1 MVLQYQLYGTKNG
14 TELFSCKAQLFLFD
28 SPLFLFNLAIF
39 LRNATFIL
47 RNDTHTK
54 RIKLYICEQ
63 NSTNPFKTTQIM
75 KHYLL
80 LAGLFAC
87 VLSASAQTVG
97 TKPNVIN
104 QGINPM
110 TQTDNR
116 GKFINEQRVRDM
128 QHDNLMADK
137 HKPSRS
143 IVVNNEQWRNTKT
156 VVKDANGNVTATTE
170 VEFLDNG
177 KMKSKIGNYYKDGQ
191 INGGYILTYEYDDNG
206 NRIKEVESTMVAPP
220 NTYAKTRETVWVYN
234 GSPINTLYYY
244 LNYDDTGAISHGY
257 KSAYE
262 FDSFGH
268 RTMQEESYYVNNEW
282 VPSSRQE
289 WKWDGNYQCMNLR
302 LYDWDNTTKK
312 WQSGYKE
319 VAERCTLG
327 KVNVVYGKYDWDA
340 AKQDWVVNIENIEGY
355 NDNGDLTLNSYLANY
370 DGTYSGWRYTIDI
383 ISEQYRTIHNY
394 EWSQAT
400 NDWIETE
407 YYDEK
412 YDENGNIATSNV
424 YNSADNKLKST
435 FEYTW
440 EKFNIGTD
448 VYPDCYIVG
457 EASEWQ
463 FENSLVGKD
472 MGNGI
477 VVWNDVTIK
486 NGEMFKFA
494 SDDWMTF
501 DWGTAYDGE
510 YIPFDQPVKLTN
522 KGLNIKLDMEGT
534 EMTFKSIS
542 LNVLTGVVAFET
554 YPTSVG
560 SPEAKRVNIFANNG
574 KIVVQNAKDV
584 KVYSASGELIST
596 AAVTPVEK
604 GLYVVKAGGKT
615 VKLNVN

>member
-1 MVLQYQLYGTKNG
+1 M
-14 TELFSCKAQLFLFD
+14 
-28 SPLFLFNLAIF
+28 
-39 LRNATFIL
+39 
-47 RNDTHTK
+47 
-54 RIKLYICEQ
+54 
-63 NSTNPFKTTQIM
+63 
-75 KHYLL
+75 
-80 LAGLFAC
+80 
-87 VLSASAQTVG
+87 SASAQKVG
-97 TKPNVIN
+97 TKSNVIN
-104 QGINPM
+104 HGINPM

-128 QHDNLMADK
+128 QRDNLMADK

-143 IVVNNEQWRNTKT
+143 IVVNNEQWRNTKI
-156 VVKDANGNVTATTE
+156 VEKDANGNVTGTTE

-177 KMKSKIGNYYKDGQ
+177 NIKSKVSSFYQDGQ
-191 INGGYILTYEYDDNG
+191 IIGGYMITYEYDDNG
-206 NRIKEVESTMVAPP
+206 NITKEVESKLVAPP

-244 LNYDDTGAISHGY
+244 LDYDDTGAISHGY

-268 RTMQEESYYVNNEW
+268 MTMQEESYYVNNEW
-282 VPSSRQE
+282 KPSSRQE
-289 WKWDGNYQCMNLR
+289 WKWDGNYRYMSLR

-312 WQSGYKE
+312 WQSGNKE
-319 VAERCTLG
+319 VSEERTPG

-340 AKQDWVVNIENIEGY
+340 AKQDWVVNGEQKEGY
-355 NDNGDLTLNSYLANY
+355 NEYGDLILYSYLENY
-370 DGTYSGWRYTIDI
+370 GGVYTGWRYNIDI
-383 ISEQYRTIHNY
+383 ISEQHKTVHFYD
-394 EWSQAT
+394 WSQDT
-400 NDWIETE
+400 NDWIETSYSNE
-407 YYDEK
+407 I
-412 YDENGNIATSNV
+412 YDENGNIATSSM
-424 YNSADNKLKST
+424 YNSDNKLEST
-435 FEYTW
+435 SEYTW

-522 KGLNIKLDMEGT
+522 KGMNIKLDMEGT

-542 LNVLTGVVAFET
+542 INVLTGVVAFET

>member
-1 MVLQYQLYGTKNG
+1 
-14 TELFSCKAQLFLFD
+14 
-28 SPLFLFNLAIF
+28 
-39 LRNATFIL
+39 
-47 RNDTHTK
+47 
-54 RIKLYICEQ
+54 
-63 NSTNPFKTTQIM
+63 M

-87 VLSASAQTVG
+87 VLSASAQKVG

-170 VEFLDNG
+170 AEYLDNG
-177 KMKSKIGNYYKDGQ
+177 NIKSKVSSFYQDGQ
-191 INGGYILTYEYDDNG
+191 IIGGYMITYEYDDNG
-206 NRIKEVESTMVAPP
+206 NKTKEVESKLVAPP

-234 GSPINTLYYY
+234 GSPINTLFYY

-268 RTMQEESYYVNNEW
+268 MTMQEESYYVNNEW

-289 WKWDGNYQCMNLR
+289 WKWDGNYRYMNLR

-312 WQSGYKE
+312 WQSGNKE
-319 VAERCTLG
+319 VAENRTLG
-327 KVNVVYGKYDWDA
+327 KVNVIYGKYDWDA
-340 AKQDWVVNIENIEGY
+340 AKQDWVVNVENIEGY
-355 NDNGDLTLNSYLANY
+355 NDYGELTLSSYLENY
-370 DGTYSGWRYTIDI
+370 EGTYSGWRYTIDI
-383 ISEQYRTIHNY
+383 ISEQYRTIHY
-394 EWSQAT
+394 YDWSQAT

-448 VYPDCYIVG
+448 VYPDCYFVG

-463 FENSLVGKD
+463 FENRYVGKD

-522 KGLNIKLDMEGT
+522 KGMNIKLDMEGT

-542 LNVLTGVVAFET
+542 LNVLKGVVAFET

>member
-1 MVLQYQLYGTKNG
+1 
-14 TELFSCKAQLFLFD
+14 
-28 SPLFLFNLAIF
+28 
-39 LRNATFIL
+39 
-47 RNDTHTK
+47 
-54 RIKLYICEQ
+54 
-63 NSTNPFKTTQIM
+63 M

-87 VLSASAQTVG
+87 VLSASAQKVG

-156 VVKDANGNVTATTE
+156 VVKDANGNVEKIDEA
-170 VEFLDNG
+170 EFMDNG
-177 KMKSKIGNYYKDGQ
+177 NIKSKVSSFYQDGQ
-191 INGGYILTYEYDDNG
+191 IKGGYMITYEYDDNG
-206 NRIKEVESTMVAPP
+206 NKTKEVESKLVAPP

-289 WKWDGNYQCMNLR
+289 WKWDGNYRYMSLR

-312 WQSGYKE
+312 WQSGNKE
-319 VAERCTLG
+319 VAEERTPG

-340 AKQDWVVNIENIEGY
+340 AKQDWVVNGEQKEGY
-355 NDNGDLTLNSYLANY
+355 NEYGDLILYSYLENY
-370 DGTYSGWRYTIDI
+370 GGVYTGWRYNIDI
-383 ISEQYRTIHNY
+383 ISEQHKTVHFYD
-394 EWSQAT
+394 WSQDT
-400 NDWIETE
+400 NDWIETSYSNE
-407 YYDEK
+407 I
-412 YDENGNIATSNV
+412 YDENGNIETSSV
-424 YNSADNKLKST
+424 YNSDNKLEST
-435 FEYTW
+435 SEYTW

-522 KGLNIKLDMEGT
+522 KGMNIKLDMEGT

-542 LNVLTGVVAFET
+542 INVLTGVVAFET

>member
-1 MVLQYQLYGTKNG
+1 
-14 TELFSCKAQLFLFD
+14 
-28 SPLFLFNLAIF
+28 
-39 LRNATFIL
+39 
-47 RNDTHTK
+47 
-54 RIKLYICEQ
+54 
-63 NSTNPFKTTQIM
+63 M

-87 VLSASAQTVG
+87 VLSASAQKVG

-128 QHDNLMADK
+128 QRDNLMADK

-156 VVKDANGNVTATTE
+156 VEKDANGNVTGTTE
-170 VEFLDNG
+170 VEFFDNG
-177 KMKSKIGNYYKDGQ
+177 KIKSQIVNYYTDGQ
-191 INGGYILTYEYDDNG
+191 IDGGYMITHEYDDNG
-206 NRIKEVESTMVAPP
+206 NKIKEVVSNMVAPP
-220 NTYAKTRETVWVYN
+220 NTYAKTRETVWGYN
-234 GSPINTLYYY
+234 GSNLNTLYYY
-244 LNYDDTGAISHGY
+244 LNYDETGAISDGY
-257 KSAYE
+257 KETSKY
-262 FDSFGH
+262 DSFNNI
-268 RTMQEESYYVNNEW
+268 TMREVSSYGVNDWIPSTREEYGWDGYVN
-282 VPSSRQE
+282 
-289 WKWDGNYQCMNLR
+289 YMYLR
-302 LYDWDNTTKK
+302 LFDWDNTAQK
-312 WQSGYKE
+312 WQSGRKQVRE
-319 VAERCTLG
+319 NL
-327 KVNVVYGKYDWDA
+327 VYGKECVLDGQYDWDA
-340 AKQDWVVNIENIEGY
+340 IKQDWVVNVERIEGY
-355 NDNGDLTLNSYLANY
+355 NDNGELTLNSYLENSG
-370 DGTYSGWRYTIDI
+370 GTYSGWRYNVDI
-383 ISEQYRTIHNY
+383 ISEQYRTIHY
-394 EWSQAT
+394 YDWSQAT
-400 NDWIETE
+400 NDWIETMYGNE
-407 YYDEK
+407 I
-412 YDENGNIATSNV
+412 YDENGNIATSSL
-424 YNSADNKLKST
+424 YYSDNMLRST
-435 FEYTW
+435 SEYTW

-522 KGLNIKLDMEGT
+522 KGMNIKLDMEGT

-542 LNVLTGVVAFET
+542 INVLTGVVAFET

>member
-1 MVLQYQLYGTKNG
+1 
-14 TELFSCKAQLFLFD
+14 
-28 SPLFLFNLAIF
+28 
-39 LRNATFIL
+39 
-47 RNDTHTK
+47 
-54 RIKLYICEQ
+54 
-63 NSTNPFKTTQIM
+63 M

-87 VLSASAQTVG
+87 VLSASAQKVG

-116 GKFINEQRVRDM
+116 GKFINDQRVRDM
-128 QHDNLMADK
+128 QRDNLMADK

-143 IVVNNEQWRNTKT
+143 IVVNNEQWRNTKI
-156 VVKDANGNVTATTE
+156 VEKDANGNVTGTTE

-177 KMKSKIGNYYKDGQ
+177 NIKSKVSSFYQDGQ
-191 INGGYILTYEYDDNG
+191 IIGGYMITYEYDDNG
-206 NRIKEVESTMVAPP
+206 NITKEVESKLVAPP

-268 RTMQEESYYVNNEW
+268 MTMQEESYYVNNEW
-282 VPSSRQE
+282 KPSSRQE
-289 WKWDGNYQCMNLR
+289 WKWDGNYRYMSLR

-312 WQSGYKE
+312 WQSGNKE
-319 VAERCTLG
+319 VAEERTPG

-340 AKQDWVVNIENIEGY
+340 AKQDWVVNGEQKEGY
-355 NDNGDLTLNSYLANY
+355 NEYGDLILYSYLENY
-370 DGTYSGWRYTIDI
+370 GGVYTGWRYNIDI
-383 ISEQYRTIHNY
+383 ISEQHKTVHFYD
-394 EWSQAT
+394 WSQDT
-400 NDWIETE
+400 NDWIETSYSNE
-407 YYDEK
+407 I
-412 YDENGNIATSNV
+412 YDENGNIATSSM
-424 YNSADNKLKST
+424 YNSDNKLEST
-435 FEYTW
+435 SEYTW

-494 SDDWMTF
+494 SNDWMTF

-522 KGLNIKLDMEGT
+522 KGMNIKLDMEGT

-542 LNVLTGVVAFET
+542 INVLTGVVAFET

>member
-1 MVLQYQLYGTKNG
+1 
-14 TELFSCKAQLFLFD
+14 
-28 SPLFLFNLAIF
+28 
-39 LRNATFIL
+39 
-47 RNDTHTK
+47 
-54 RIKLYICEQ
+54 
-63 NSTNPFKTTQIM
+63 M

-87 VLSASAQTVG
+87 VLSASAQKVG

-128 QHDNLMADK
+128 QRDNLMADK

-143 IVVNNEQWRNTKT
+143 IVVNNEQWRNTKI
-156 VVKDANGNVTATTE
+156 VEKDANGNVMSTTE

-177 KMKSKIGNYYKDGQ
+177 NIKSKVSSFYQDGQ
-191 INGGYILTYEYDDNG
+191 IIGGYMITYEYDDNG
-206 NRIKEVESTMVAPP
+206 NITKEVESKLVAPP

-244 LNYDDTGAISHGY
+244 LDYDDTGAISHGY

-268 RTMQEESYYVNNEW
+268 MTMQEESYYVNNEW
-282 VPSSRQE
+282 KPSSRQE
-289 WKWDGNYQCMNLR
+289 WKWDGNYRYMSLR

-312 WQSGYKE
+312 WQSGNKE
-319 VAERCTLG
+319 VSEERTPG

-340 AKQDWVVNIENIEGY
+340 AKQDWVVNGEQKEGY
-355 NDNGDLTLNSYLANY
+355 NEYGDLILYSYLENY
-370 DGTYSGWRYTIDI
+370 GGVYTGWRYNIDI
-383 ISEQYRTIHNY
+383 ISEQHKTVHFYD
-394 EWSQAT
+394 WSQDT
-400 NDWIETE
+400 NDWIETSYSNE
-407 YYDEK
+407 I
-412 YDENGNIATSNV
+412 YDENGNIATSSM
-424 YNSADNKLKST
+424 YNSDNKLEST
-435 FEYTW
+435 SEYTW

-522 KGLNIKLDMEGT
+522 KGMNIKLDMEGT

-542 LNVLTGVVAFET
+542 LNVLKGVVAFET

>member
-1 MVLQYQLYGTKNG
+1 
-14 TELFSCKAQLFLFD
+14 
-28 SPLFLFNLAIF
+28 
-39 LRNATFIL
+39 
-47 RNDTHTK
+47 
-54 RIKLYICEQ
+54 
-63 NSTNPFKTTQIM
+63 M

-116 GKFINEQRVRDM
+116 GRFINEQRVRDM

-143 IVVNNEQWRNTKT
+143 IVVNNEQWRNTKI
-156 VVKDANGNVTATTE
+156 VEKDANGNVTGTTE

-177 KMKSKIGNYYKDGQ
+177 NIKSKVSSFYQDGQ
-191 INGGYILTYEYDDNG
+191 IIGGYMITYEYDDNG
-206 NRIKEVESTMVAPP
+206 NITKEVESKLVAPP

-268 RTMQEESYYVNNEW
+268 MTMQEESYYVNNEW

-289 WKWDGNYQCMNLR
+289 WKWDGNYRYMSLR

-312 WQSGYKE
+312 WQSGNKE
-319 VAERCTLG
+319 VSEERTPG

-340 AKQDWVVNIENIEGY
+340 AKQDWVVNGEQKEGY
-355 NDNGDLTLNSYLANY
+355 NEYGDLILYSYLENY
-370 DGTYSGWRYTIDI
+370 GGVYTGWRYNIDI
-383 ISEQYRTIHNY
+383 ISEQHKTVHFYD
-394 EWSQAT
+394 WSQDT
-400 NDWIETE
+400 NDWIETSYSNE
-407 YYDEK
+407 I
-412 YDENGNIATSNV
+412 YDENGNIATSSM
-424 YNSADNKLKST
+424 YNSDNKLEST
-435 FEYTW
+435 SEYTW

-522 KGLNIKLDMEGT
+522 KGMNIKLDMEGT

-542 LNVLTGVVAFET
+542 LNVLKGVVAFET

>member
-1 MVLQYQLYGTKNG
+1 
-14 TELFSCKAQLFLFD
+14 
-28 SPLFLFNLAIF
+28 
-39 LRNATFIL
+39 
-47 RNDTHTK
+47 
-54 RIKLYICEQ
+54 
-63 NSTNPFKTTQIM
+63 M

-87 VLSASAQTVG
+87 VLSASAQKVG

-170 VEFLDNG
+170 AEYLDNG

-268 RTMQEESYYVNNEW
+268 MTMQEESYYVNNEW

-312 WQSGYKE
+312 WQSGNKE
-319 VAERCTLG
+319 VSEERTPG

-340 AKQDWVVNIENIEGY
+340 AKQDWVVNGEQKEGY
-355 NDNGDLTLNSYLANY
+355 NEYGDLILYSYLENY
-370 DGTYSGWRYTIDI
+370 GGVYTGWRYNIDI
-383 ISEQYRTIHNY
+383 ISEQHKTVHFYD
-394 EWSQAT
+394 WSQDT
-400 NDWIETE
+400 NDWIETSYSNE
-407 YYDEK
+407 I
-412 YDENGNIATSNV
+412 YDENGNIATSSM
-424 YNSADNKLKST
+424 YNSDNKLEST
-435 FEYTW
+435 SEYTW
-440 EKFNIGTD
+440 EQFNIGTD
-448 VYPDCYIVG
+448 VYPDCYFVG

-522 KGLNIKLDMEGT
+522 KGMNIKLDMEGT

-542 LNVLTGVVAFET
+542 LNVLKGVVAFET

>member
-1 MVLQYQLYGTKNG
+1 
-14 TELFSCKAQLFLFD
+14 
-28 SPLFLFNLAIF
+28 
-39 LRNATFIL
+39 
-47 RNDTHTK
+47 
-54 RIKLYICEQ
+54 
-63 NSTNPFKTTQIM
+63 M

-87 VLSASAQTVG
+87 VLSASAQKVG

-104 QGINPM
+104 HGINPM

-128 QHDNLMADK
+128 QRDNLMADK

-143 IVVNNEQWRNTKT
+143 IVVNNEQWRNTKI
-156 VVKDANGNVTATTE
+156 VEKDANGNVTGTTE

-177 KMKSKIGNYYKDGQ
+177 NIKSKVSSFYQDGQ
-191 INGGYILTYEYDDNG
+191 IIGGYMITYEYDDNG
-206 NRIKEVESTMVAPP
+206 NITKEVESKLVAPP

-244 LNYDDTGAISHGY
+244 LDYDDTGAISHGY

-268 RTMQEESYYVNNEW
+268 MTMQEESYYVNNEW
-282 VPSSRQE
+282 KPSSRQE
-289 WKWDGNYQCMNLR
+289 WKWDGNYRYMSLR

-312 WQSGYKE
+312 WQSGNKE
-319 VAERCTLG
+319 VSEERTPG

-340 AKQDWVVNIENIEGY
+340 AKQDWVVNGEQKEGY
-355 NDNGDLTLNSYLANY
+355 NEYGDLILYSYLENY
-370 DGTYSGWRYTIDI
+370 GGVYTGWRYNIDI
-383 ISEQYRTIHNY
+383 ISEQYKTVHFY
-394 EWSQAT
+394 DWSQDT
-400 NDWIETE
+400 NDWIETSYSNE
-407 YYDEK
+407 I
-412 YDENGNIATSNV
+412 YDENGNIATSSM
-424 YNSADNKLKST
+424 YNSDNKLEST
-435 FEYTW
+435 SEYTW

-522 KGLNIKLDMEGT
+522 KGMNIKLDMEGT

-542 LNVLTGVVAFET
+542 INVLTGVVAFET

>member
-1 MVLQYQLYGTKNG
+1 
-14 TELFSCKAQLFLFD
+14 
-28 SPLFLFNLAIF
+28 
-39 LRNATFIL
+39 
-47 RNDTHTK
+47 
-54 RIKLYICEQ
+54 
-63 NSTNPFKTTQIM
+63 M

-87 VLSASAQTVG
+87 VLSASAQKVG
-97 TKPNVIN
+97 TKPNFN
-104 QGINPM
+104 HGINPM

-143 IVVNNEQWRNTKT
+143 IVVTNEQWRNTKI
-156 VVKDANGNVTATTE
+156 VEKDANGNVTGTTE
-170 VEFLDNG
+170 AEYLDNG

-206 NRIKEVESTMVAPP
+206 NKIKEVESTMVAPP
-220 NTYAKTRETVWVYN
+220 NTYAKTRETVWGYN
-234 GSPINTLYYY
+234 DSNLGTLYYY
-244 LNYDDTGAISHGY
+244 LLYDETGAIKNGY
-257 KSAYE
+257 KSVDEY
-262 FDSFGH
+262 DSFGH
-268 RTMQEESYYVNNEW
+268 RTMIEVSYYVNNNW
-282 VPSSRQE
+282 VPSSREE

-319 VAERCTLG
+319 VAERYTLG

-424 YNSADNKLKST
+424 YNSADNKLEST

-448 VYPDCYIVG
+448 VYPDCYFVG

>member
-1 MVLQYQLYGTKNG
+1 
-14 TELFSCKAQLFLFD
+14 
-28 SPLFLFNLAIF
+28 
-39 LRNATFIL
+39 
-47 RNDTHTK
+47 
-54 RIKLYICEQ
+54 
-63 NSTNPFKTTQIM
+63 M

-87 VLSASAQTVG
+87 VLSASAQKVG

-104 QGINPM
+104 QGVNPM
-110 TQTDNR
+110 TQIDNH

-128 QHDNLMADK
+128 QRDNLMADK

-143 IVVNNEQWRNTKT
+143 IVVNNEQWRNTKI
-156 VVKDANGNVTATTE
+156 VEKDANGNVTGTTE

-177 KMKSKIGNYYKDGQ
+177 NIKSKVSSFYQDGQ
-191 INGGYILTYEYDDNG
+191 IIGGYMITYEYDDNG
-206 NRIKEVESTMVAPP
+206 NITKEVESKLVAPP

-244 LNYDDTGAISHGY
+244 LDYDDTGAISHGY

-268 RTMQEESYYVNNEW
+268 MTMQEESYYVNNEW
-282 VPSSRQE
+282 KPSSRQE
-289 WKWDGNYQCMNLR
+289 WKWDGNYRYMSLR

-312 WQSGYKE
+312 WQSGNKE
-319 VAERCTLG
+319 VSEERTPG

-340 AKQDWVVNIENIEGY
+340 AKQDWVVNGEQKEGY
-355 NDNGDLTLNSYLANY
+355 NEYGDLILYSYLENY
-370 DGTYSGWRYTIDI
+370 GGVYTGWRYNIDI
-383 ISEQYRTIHNY
+383 ISEQHKTVHFYD
-394 EWSQAT
+394 WSQDT
-400 NDWIETE
+400 NDWIETSYSNE
-407 YYDEK
+407 I
-412 YDENGNIATSNV
+412 YDENGNIATSSM
-424 YNSADNKLKST
+424 YNSDNKLEST
-435 FEYTW
+435 SEYTW

-448 VYPDCYIVG
+448 VYPDCYMVG

-522 KGLNIKLDMEGT
+522 KGMNIKLDMEGT

-542 LNVLTGVVAFET
+542 LNVLKGVVAFET

>member
-1 MVLQYQLYGTKNG
+1 
-14 TELFSCKAQLFLFD
+14 
-28 SPLFLFNLAIF
+28 
-39 LRNATFIL
+39 
-47 RNDTHTK
+47 
-54 RIKLYICEQ
+54 
-63 NSTNPFKTTQIM
+63 M

-110 TQTDNR
+110 TQTDIR

-128 QHDNLMADK
+128 QRDNLMADK

-143 IVVNNEQWRNTKT
+143 IVVNNEQWRNTKI
-156 VVKDANGNVTATTE
+156 VEKDANGNVTGTTE

-177 KMKSKIGNYYKDGQ
+177 NIKSKVSSFYQDGQ
-191 INGGYILTYEYDDNG
+191 IIGGYMITYEYDDNG
-206 NRIKEVESTMVAPP
+206 NITKEVESKLVAPP

-289 WKWDGNYQCMNLR
+289 WKWDGNYRYMSLR

-312 WQSGYKE
+312 WQSGNKE
-319 VAERCTLG
+319 VAEERTPG

-340 AKQDWVVNIENIEGY
+340 AKQDWVVNGEQKEGY
-355 NDNGDLTLNSYLANY
+355 NEYGDLILYSYLENY
-370 DGTYSGWRYTIDI
+370 GGVYTGWRYNIDI
-383 ISEQYRTIHNY
+383 ISEQHKTVHFYD
-394 EWSQAT
+394 WSQDT
-400 NDWIETE
+400 NDWIETSYSNE
-407 YYDEK
+407 I
-412 YDENGNIATSNV
+412 YDENGNIATSSM
-424 YNSADNKLKST
+424 YNSDNKLEST
-435 FEYTW
+435 SEYTW

>member
-1 MVLQYQLYGTKNG
+1 
-14 TELFSCKAQLFLFD
+14 
-28 SPLFLFNLAIF
+28 
-39 LRNATFIL
+39 
-47 RNDTHTK
+47 
-54 RIKLYICEQ
+54 
-63 NSTNPFKTTQIM
+63 M

-87 VLSASAQTVG
+87 VLSASAQKVG

-156 VVKDANGNVTATTE
+156 VQKDANGNVEKIDEA
-170 VEFLDNG
+170 EFMDNG
-177 KMKSKIGNYYKDGQ
+177 NIKSKVSSFYQDGQ
-191 INGGYILTYEYDDNG
+191 IIGGYMITYEYDDNG
-206 NRIKEVESTMVAPP
+206 NITKEVESKLVAPP

-289 WKWDGNYQCMNLR
+289 WKWDGNYRYMSLR

-312 WQSGYKE
+312 WQSGNKE
-319 VAERCTLG
+319 VAEERTPG

-340 AKQDWVVNIENIEGY
+340 AKQDWVVNGEQKEGY
-355 NDNGDLTLNSYLANY
+355 NEYGDLILYSYLENY
-370 DGTYSGWRYTIDI
+370 GGVYTGWRYNIDI
-383 ISEQYRTIHNY
+383 ISEQHKTVHFYD
-394 EWSQAT
+394 WSQDT
-400 NDWIETE
+400 NDWIETSYSNE
-407 YYDEK
+407 I
-412 YDENGNIATSNV
+412 YDENGNIATSSM
-424 YNSADNKLKST
+424 YNSDNKLEST
-435 FEYTW
+435 SEYTW

-448 VYPDCYIVG
+448 VYPDCYMVG

-477 VVWNDVTIK
+477 VVWNDVTIR

-522 KGLNIKLDMEGT
+522 KGMNIKLDMEGT

-542 LNVLTGVVAFET
+542 INVLTGVVAFET

>member
-1 MVLQYQLYGTKNG
+1 
-14 TELFSCKAQLFLFD
+14 
-28 SPLFLFNLAIF
+28 
-39 LRNATFIL
+39 
-47 RNDTHTK
+47 
-54 RIKLYICEQ
+54 
-63 NSTNPFKTTQIM
+63 M

-87 VLSASAQTVG
+87 VLSASAQKVG

-143 IVVNNEQWRNTKT
+143 IVVNNEQWRNTKI
-156 VVKDANGNVTATTE
+156 VEKDANGNVTGTTE

-177 KMKSKIGNYYKDGQ
+177 NIKSKVSSFYQDGQ
-191 INGGYILTYEYDDNG
+191 IIGGYMITYEYDDNG
-206 NRIKEVESTMVAPP
+206 NITKEVESKLVAPP

-268 RTMQEESYYVNNEW
+268 MTMQEESYYVNNEW

-289 WKWDGNYQCMNLR
+289 WKWDGNYRYMSLR

-312 WQSGYKE
+312 WQSGNKE
-319 VAERCTLG
+319 VAEERTPG

-340 AKQDWVVNIENIEGY
+340 AKQDWVVNGEQKEGY
-355 NDNGDLTLNSYLANY
+355 NEYGDLILYSYLENY
-370 DGTYSGWRYTIDI
+370 GGVYTGWRYNIDI
-383 ISEQYRTIHNY
+383 ISEQHKTVHFYD
-394 EWSQAT
+394 WSQDT
-400 NDWIETE
+400 NDWIETSYSNE
-407 YYDEK
+407 I
-412 YDENGNIATSNV
+412 YDENGNIATSSL
-424 YNSADNKLKST
+424 YYSDNMLRST
-435 FEYTW
+435 SEYTW

-522 KGLNIKLDMEGT
+522 KGMNIKLDMEGT

-542 LNVLTGVVAFET
+542 INVLKGVVAFET

>member
-1 MVLQYQLYGTKNG
+1 
-14 TELFSCKAQLFLFD
+14 
-28 SPLFLFNLAIF
+28 
-39 LRNATFIL
+39 
-47 RNDTHTK
+47 
-54 RIKLYICEQ
+54 
-63 NSTNPFKTTQIM
+63 M

-87 VLSASAQTVG
+87 VLSASAQKVG

-128 QHDNLMADK
+128 QRDNLMADK

-143 IVVNNEQWRNTKT
+143 IVVNNEQWRNTKI
-156 VVKDANGNVTATTE
+156 VEKDANGNVTGTTE

-177 KMKSKIGNYYKDGQ
+177 NIKSKVSSFYQDGQ
-191 INGGYILTYEYDDNG
+191 IIGGYMITYEYDDNG
-206 NRIKEVESTMVAPP
+206 NITKEVESKLVAPP

-244 LNYDDTGAISHGY
+244 LDYDDTGAISHGY

-268 RTMQEESYYVNNEW
+268 MTMQEESYYVNNEW

-289 WKWDGNYQCMNLR
+289 WKWDGNYRYMSLR

-312 WQSGYKE
+312 WQSGNKE
-319 VAERCTLG
+319 VSEERTPG

-340 AKQDWVVNIENIEGY
+340 AKQDWVVNGEQKEGY
-355 NDNGDLTLNSYLANY
+355 NEYGDLILYSYLENY
-370 DGTYSGWRYTIDI
+370 GGVYTGWRYNIDI
-383 ISEQYRTIHNY
+383 ISEQHKTVHFYD
-394 EWSQAT
+394 WSQDT
-400 NDWIETE
+400 NDWIETSYSNE
-407 YYDEK
+407 I
-412 YDENGNIATSNV
+412 YDENGNIATSSM
-424 YNSADNKLKST
+424 YNSDNKLEST
-435 FEYTW
+435 SEYTW

-494 SDDWMTF
+494 SDDWMIF

-522 KGLNIKLDMEGT
+522 KGMNIKLDMEGT

-542 LNVLTGVVAFET
+542 INVLKGVVAFET

-584 KVYSASGELIST
+584 KVYSARGELIST

>member
-80 LAGLFAC
+80 LAGLFVC
-87 VLSASAQTVG
+87 VLSASAQKVG

-110 TQTDNR
+110 TQTDIR

-143 IVVNNEQWRNTKT
+143 IVVNNEQWRNTKI
-156 VVKDANGNVTATTE
+156 VEKDANGNVTGTTE

-177 KMKSKIGNYYKDGQ
+177 NIKSKVSSFYQDGQ
-191 INGGYILTYEYDDNG
+191 IIGGYMITYEYDDNG
-206 NRIKEVESTMVAPP
+206 NITKEVESKLVAPP

-244 LNYDDTGAISHGY
+244 LDYDDTGAISHGY

-268 RTMQEESYYVNNEW
+268 MTMQEESYYVNNEW
-282 VPSSRQE
+282 KPSSRQE
-289 WKWDGNYQCMNLR
+289 WKWDGNYRYMSLR

-312 WQSGYKE
+312 WQSGNKE
-319 VAERCTLG
+319 VSEERTPG

-340 AKQDWVVNIENIEGY
+340 AKQDWVVNGEQKEGY
-355 NDNGDLTLNSYLANY
+355 NEYGDLILYSYLENY
-370 DGTYSGWRYTIDI
+370 GGVYTGWRYNIDI
-383 ISEQYRTIHNY
+383 ISEQHKTVHFYD
-394 EWSQAT
+394 WSQDT
-400 NDWIETE
+400 NDWIETSYSNE
-407 YYDEK
+407 I
-412 YDENGNIATSNV
+412 YDENGNIATSSM
-424 YNSADNKLKST
+424 YNSDNKLEST
-435 FEYTW
+435 SEYTW

-448 VYPDCYIVG
+448 VYPDCYMVG

-522 KGLNIKLDMEGT
+522 KGMNIKLDMEGT

-542 LNVLTGVVAFET
+542 LNVLKGVVAFET

>member
-1 MVLQYQLYGTKNG
+1 
-14 TELFSCKAQLFLFD
+14 
-28 SPLFLFNLAIF
+28 
-39 LRNATFIL
+39 
-47 RNDTHTK
+47 
-54 RIKLYICEQ
+54 
-63 NSTNPFKTTQIM
+63 M

-128 QHDNLMADK
+128 QRDNLMADK

-143 IVVNNEQWRNTKT
+143 IVVNNEQWRNTKI
-156 VVKDANGNVTATTE
+156 VEKDANGNVTGTTE

-177 KMKSKIGNYYKDGQ
+177 NIKSKVSSFYQDGQ
-191 INGGYILTYEYDDNG
+191 IIGGYMITYEYDDNG
-206 NRIKEVESTMVAPP
+206 NITKEVESKLVAPP

-268 RTMQEESYYVNNEW
+268 MTMQEESYYVNNEW

-289 WKWDGNYQCMNLR
+289 WKWDGNYRYMSLR

-312 WQSGYKE
+312 WQSGNKE
-319 VAERCTLG
+319 VSEERTPG

-340 AKQDWVVNIENIEGY
+340 AKQDWVVNGEQKEGY
-355 NDNGDLTLNSYLANY
+355 NEYGDLILYSYLENY
-370 DGTYSGWRYTIDI
+370 GGVYTGWRYNIDI
-383 ISEQYRTIHNY
+383 ISEQHKTVHFYD
-394 EWSQAT
+394 WSQDT
-400 NDWIETE
+400 NDWIETSYSNE
-407 YYDEK
+407 I
-412 YDENGNIATSNV
+412 YDENGNIATSSM
-424 YNSADNKLKST
+424 YNSDNKLEST
-435 FEYTW
+435 SEYTW

-463 FENSLVGKD
+463 FENSLIGKD

-522 KGLNIKLDMEGT
+522 KGMNIKLDMEGT

-542 LNVLTGVVAFET
+542 LNVLKGVVAFET

>member
-1 MVLQYQLYGTKNG
+1 
-14 TELFSCKAQLFLFD
+14 
-28 SPLFLFNLAIF
+28 
-39 LRNATFIL
+39 
-47 RNDTHTK
+47 
-54 RIKLYICEQ
+54 
-63 NSTNPFKTTQIM
+63 M

-87 VLSASAQTVG
+87 VLSASAQKVG

-128 QHDNLMADK
+128 QHDYLMADK

-170 VEFLDNG
+170 AEYLDNG
-177 KMKSKIGNYYKDGQ
+177 NIKSKVSSFYQDGQ
-191 INGGYILTYEYDDNG
+191 IIGGYMITYEYDDNG
-206 NRIKEVESTMVAPP
+206 NKTKEVESKLVAPP

-234 GSPINTLYYY
+234 GSPINTLFYY

-268 RTMQEESYYVNNEW
+268 MTMQEESYYVNNEW

-289 WKWDGNYQCMNLR
+289 WKWDGNYRYMNLR

-312 WQSGYKE
+312 WQSGNKE
-319 VAERCTLG
+319 VAENRTLG
-327 KVNVVYGKYDWDA
+327 KVNVIYGKYDWDA
-340 AKQDWVVNIENIEGY
+340 AKQDWVVNVENIEGY
-355 NDNGDLTLNSYLANY
+355 NDYGELTLSSYLENY
-370 DGTYSGWRYTIDI
+370 EGTYSGWRYTIDI
-383 ISEQYRTIHNY
+383 ISEQYRTIHY
-394 EWSQAT
+394 YDWSQAT

-448 VYPDCYIVG
+448 VYPDCYFVG

-522 KGLNIKLDMEGT
+522 KGMNIKLDMEGT

-542 LNVLTGVVAFET
+542 LNVLKGVVAFET

>member
-1 MVLQYQLYGTKNG
+1 
-14 TELFSCKAQLFLFD
+14 
-28 SPLFLFNLAIF
+28 
-39 LRNATFIL
+39 
-47 RNDTHTK
+47 
-54 RIKLYICEQ
+54 
-63 NSTNPFKTTQIM
+63 M

-87 VLSASAQTVG
+87 VLSASAQKVG

-170 VEFLDNG
+170 AEYLDNG
-177 KMKSKIGNYYKDGQ
+177 NIKSKVSSFYQDGQ
-191 INGGYILTYEYDDNG
+191 IIGGYMITYEYDDNG
-206 NRIKEVESTMVAPP
+206 NITKEVESKLVAPP

-244 LNYDDTGAISHGY
+244 LDYDDTGAISHGY

-268 RTMQEESYYVNNEW
+268 MTMQEESYYVNNEW
-282 VPSSRQE
+282 KPSSRQE
-289 WKWDGNYQCMNLR
+289 WKWDGNYRYMSLR

-312 WQSGYKE
+312 WQSGNKE
-319 VAERCTLG
+319 VSEERTPG

-340 AKQDWVVNIENIEGY
+340 AKQDWVVNGEQKEGY
-355 NDNGDLTLNSYLANY
+355 NEYGDLILYSYLENY
-370 DGTYSGWRYTIDI
+370 GGVYTGWRYNIDI
-383 ISEQYRTIHNY
+383 ISEQHKTVHFYD
-394 EWSQAT
+394 WSQDT
-400 NDWIETE
+400 NDWIETSYSNE
-407 YYDEK
+407 I
-412 YDENGNIATSNV
+412 YDENGNIATSSM
-424 YNSADNKLKST
+424 YNSDNKLEST
-435 FEYTW
+435 SEYTW

-448 VYPDCYIVG
+448 VYPDCYFVG

-522 KGLNIKLDMEGT
+522 KGMNIKLDMEGT

-542 LNVLTGVVAFET
+542 LNVLKGVVAFET

>member
-1 MVLQYQLYGTKNG
+1 
-14 TELFSCKAQLFLFD
+14 
-28 SPLFLFNLAIF
+28 
-39 LRNATFIL
+39 
-47 RNDTHTK
+47 
-54 RIKLYICEQ
+54 
-63 NSTNPFKTTQIM
+63 M

-87 VLSASAQTVG
+87 VLSASAQKVG

-104 QGINPM
+104 QGVTTM

-128 QHDNLMADK
+128 QRDNLMADK

-143 IVVNNEQWRNTKT
+143 IVVNNEQWRNTKI
-156 VVKDANGNVTATTE
+156 VEKDANGNVTGTTE

-177 KMKSKIGNYYKDGQ
+177 NIKSKVSSFYQDGQ
-191 INGGYILTYEYDDNG
+191 IIGGYMITYEYDDNG
-206 NRIKEVESTMVAPP
+206 NITKEVESKLVAPP

-244 LNYDDTGAISHGY
+244 LDYDDTGAISHGY

-268 RTMQEESYYVNNEW
+268 MTMQEESYYVNNEW
-282 VPSSRQE
+282 KPSSRQE
-289 WKWDGNYQCMNLR
+289 WKWDGNYRYMSLR

-312 WQSGYKE
+312 WQSGNKE
-319 VAERCTLG
+319 VSEERTPG

-340 AKQDWVVNIENIEGY
+340 AKQDWVVNGEQKEGY
-355 NDNGDLTLNSYLANY
+355 NEYGDLILYSYLENY
-370 DGTYSGWRYTIDI
+370 GGVYTGWRYNIDI
-383 ISEQYRTIHNY
+383 ISEQHKTVHFYD
-394 EWSQAT
+394 WSQDT
-400 NDWIETE
+400 NDWIETSYSNE
-407 YYDEK
+407 I
-412 YDENGNIATSNV
+412 YDENGNIATSSM
-424 YNSADNKLKST
+424 YNSDNKLEST
-435 FEYTW
+435 SEYTW

-448 VYPDCYIVG
+448 VYPDCYFVG

>member
-1 MVLQYQLYGTKNG
+1 
-14 TELFSCKAQLFLFD
+14 
-28 SPLFLFNLAIF
+28 
-39 LRNATFIL
+39 
-47 RNDTHTK
+47 
-54 RIKLYICEQ
+54 
-63 NSTNPFKTTQIM
+63 M

-87 VLSASAQTVG
+87 VLSASAQKVG

-143 IVVNNEQWRNTKT
+143 IVVNNEQWRNTKI
-156 VVKDANGNVTATTE
+156 VEKDANGNVTGTTE

-177 KMKSKIGNYYKDGQ
+177 NIKSKVSSFYQDGQ
-191 INGGYILTYEYDDNG
+191 IIGGYMITYEYDDNG
-206 NRIKEVESTMVAPP
+206 NITKEVESKLVAPP

-268 RTMQEESYYVNNEW
+268 MTMQEESYYVNNEW
-282 VPSSRQE
+282 KPSSRQE
-289 WKWDGNYQCMNLR
+289 WKWDGNYRYMSLR

-312 WQSGYKE
+312 WQSGNKE
-319 VAERCTLG
+319 VSEERTPG

-340 AKQDWVVNIENIEGY
+340 AKQDWVVNGEQKEGY
-355 NDNGDLTLNSYLANY
+355 NEYGDLILYSYLENY
-370 DGTYSGWRYTIDI
+370 GGVYTGWRYNIDI
-383 ISEQYRTIHNY
+383 ISEQHKTVHFYD
-394 EWSQAT
+394 WSQDT
-400 NDWIETE
+400 NDWIETSYSNE
-407 YYDEK
+407 I
-412 YDENGNIATSNV
+412 YDENGNIATSSM
-424 YNSADNKLKST
+424 YNSDNKLEST
-435 FEYTW
+435 SEYTW

-522 KGLNIKLDMEGT
+522 KGMNIKLDMEGT

-542 LNVLTGVVAFET
+542 LNVLKGVVAFET

>member
-1 MVLQYQLYGTKNG
+1 MVLQYRLYGTKNG

-87 VLSASAQTVG
+87 VLSASAQKVG

-104 QGINPM
+104 QGVTTM

-128 QHDNLMADK
+128 QRDNLMADK

-143 IVVNNEQWRNTKT
+143 IVVNNEQWRNTKI
-156 VVKDANGNVTATTE
+156 VEKDANGNVTGTTE

-177 KMKSKIGNYYKDGQ
+177 NIKSKVSSFYQDGQ
-191 INGGYILTYEYDDNG
+191 IIGGYMITYEYDDNG
-206 NRIKEVESTMVAPP
+206 NITKEVESKLVAPP

-244 LNYDDTGAISHGY
+244 LDYDDTGAISHGY

-268 RTMQEESYYVNNEW
+268 MTMQEESYYVNNEW
-282 VPSSRQE
+282 KPSSRQE
-289 WKWDGNYQCMNLR
+289 WKWDGNYRYMSLR

-312 WQSGYKE
+312 WQSGNKE
-319 VAERCTLG
+319 VSEERTPG

-340 AKQDWVVNIENIEGY
+340 AKQDWVVNGEQKEGY
-355 NDNGDLTLNSYLANY
+355 NEYGDLILYSYLENY
-370 DGTYSGWRYTIDI
+370 GGVYTGWRYNIDI
-383 ISEQYRTIHNY
+383 ISEQHKTVHFYD
-394 EWSQAT
+394 WSQDT
-400 NDWIETE
+400 NDWIETSYSNE
-407 YYDEK
+407 I
-412 YDENGNIATSNV
+412 YDENGNIATSSM
-424 YNSADNKLKST
+424 YNSDNKLEST
-435 FEYTW
+435 SEYTW

-448 VYPDCYIVG
+448 VYPDCYMVG

-522 KGLNIKLDMEGT
+522 KGMNIKLDMEGT

>member
-1 MVLQYQLYGTKNG
+1 
-14 TELFSCKAQLFLFD
+14 
-28 SPLFLFNLAIF
+28 
-39 LRNATFIL
+39 
-47 RNDTHTK
+47 
-54 RIKLYICEQ
+54 
-63 NSTNPFKTTQIM
+63 M

-87 VLSASAQTVG
+87 VLSASAQKVG
-97 TKPNVIN
+97 IINHGIN
-104 QGINPM
+104 QM

-116 GKFINEQRVRDM
+116 GRFINEQRVRDM

-143 IVVNNEQWRNTKT
+143 IVVTNEQWRNTKI

-170 VEFLDNG
+170 REYLDNG
-177 KMKSKIGNYYKDGQ
+177 MIKSRIENYYKDGQ
-191 INGGYILTYEYDDNG
+191 IDGRYMTTYEYDDNG
-206 NRIKEVESTMVAPP
+206 NLIKYVESKMVAPP
-220 NTYAKTRETVWVYN
+220 NTYAKIREEVWGYN
-234 GSPINTLYYY
+234 ASNLNTLYCY
-244 LNYDDTGAISHGY
+244 LSYDETGAIQDGN
-257 KSAYE
+257 KVAYE
-262 FDSFGH
+262 YDQFGH
-268 RTMQEESYYVNNEW
+268 RTMYEVSYYVNNNWE
-282 VPSSRQE
+282 PSLREE
-289 WKWDGNYQCMNLR
+289 WKWDGDHRCMYL
-302 LYDWDNTTKK
+302 LLSDWDNTTKK
-312 WQSGYKE
+312 WQSGNKE
-319 VAERCTLG
+319 VTERGTFG

-340 AKQDWVVNIENIEGY
+340 AKQDWVVNVEQIEGY
-355 NDNGDLTLNSYLANY
+355 NDLGELTQRSYLENHG
-370 DGTYSGWRYTIDI
+370 GTYSGWRYTIDI
-383 ISEQYRTIHNY
+383 ISEQYRTTHY
-394 EWSQAT
+394 YDWSQAT

-407 YYDEK
+407 YDNDK
-412 YDENGNIATSNV
+412 YDENGYIATSNV
-424 YNSADNKLKST
+424 YNSADNTLKHTS
-435 FEYTW
+435 EYTW

-457 EASEWQ
+457 EACDWQ
-463 FENSLVGKD
+463 FENRFVGKD

-510 YIPFDQPVKLTN
+510 YIPFDQPVHLTN
-522 KGLNIKLDMEGT
+522 KGLNIKFDMEGT

>member
-1 MVLQYQLYGTKNG
+1 
-14 TELFSCKAQLFLFD
+14 
-28 SPLFLFNLAIF
+28 
-39 LRNATFIL
+39 
-47 RNDTHTK
+47 
-54 RIKLYICEQ
+54 
-63 NSTNPFKTTQIM
+63 M

-87 VLSASAQTVG
+87 VLSASAQKVG
-97 TKPNVIN
+97 IKPNIIN
-104 QGINPM
+104 HGISQM

-116 GKFINEQRVRDM
+116 DRFINEQRVRDM

-143 IVVNNEQWRNTKT
+143 IVVTNEQWRNTKT
-156 VVKDANGNVTATTE
+156 VVKDANGNVEKIDEA
-170 VEFLDNG
+170 EFMDNG
-177 KMKSKIGNYYKDGQ
+177 NIKSKVSSFYQDGQ
-191 INGGYILTYEYDDNG
+191 IIGGYMITYEYDDNG
-206 NRIKEVESTMVAPP
+206 NITKEVESKLVAPP

-289 WKWDGNYQCMNLR
+289 WKWDGNYRYMSLR

-312 WQSGYKE
+312 WQSGNKE
-319 VAERCTLG
+319 VAEERTPG

-340 AKQDWVVNIENIEGY
+340 AKQDWVVNGEQKEGY
-355 NDNGDLTLNSYLANY
+355 NEYGDLILYSYLENY
-370 DGTYSGWRYTIDI
+370 GGVYTGWCYNIDI
-383 ISEQYRTIHNY
+383 ISEQHKTVHFYD
-394 EWSQAT
+394 WSQDT
-400 NDWIETE
+400 NDWIETSYSNE
-407 YYDEK
+407 I
-412 YDENGNIATSNV
+412 YDENGNIATSSM
-424 YNSADNKLKST
+424 YNSDNKLEST
-435 FEYTW
+435 SEYTW

-448 VYPDCYIVG
+448 VYPDCYMVG

-522 KGLNIKLDMEGT
+522 KGMNIKLDMEGT

-542 LNVLTGVVAFET
+542 LNVLKGVVAFET

>member
-1 MVLQYQLYGTKNG
+1 MY
-14 TELFSCKAQLFLFD
+14 SFD

-39 LRNATFIL
+39 LRIATFIL
-47 RNDTHTK
+47 RNDTYTK

-87 VLSASAQTVG
+87 VLSASAQKVG

-143 IVVNNEQWRNTKT
+143 IVVTNEQWRNTKT
-156 VVKDANGNVTATTE
+156 VQKDANGNVTGTTE

-177 KMKSKIGNYYKDGQ
+177 KIKSQIVNYYTDGQ
-191 INGGYILTYEYDDNG
+191 IDGGYMITHEYDDNG
-206 NRIKEVESTMVAPP
+206 NKIKEVVSNMVAPP
-220 NTYAKTRETVWVYN
+220 NTYAKTRETVWEYN
-234 GSPINTLYYY
+234 DSNLNTLYYY
-244 LNYDDTGAISHGY
+244 LSYDETGAISDGY
-257 KSAYE
+257 KETSQYN
-262 FDSFGH
+262 SSNNV
-268 RTMQEESYYVNNEW
+268 TMREVSSYGINGWIPSTREEYG
-282 VPSSRQE
+282 
-289 WKWDGNYQCMNLR
+289 WDGNVNYMHLI
-302 LYDWDNTTKK
+302 LLDWDNTTKK
-312 WQSGYKE
+312 WQSGNKE
-319 VAERCTLG
+319 VSEHSTFGR
-327 KVNVVYGKYDWDA
+327 VNVVYGKYDWDA
-340 AKQDWVVNIENIEGY
+340 IKQDWVVNVERIEGY
-355 NDNGDLTLNSYLANY
+355 NDNGELTLNSYLENSG
-370 DGTYSGWRYTIDI
+370 GTYSGWRYNVDI
-383 ISEQYRTIHNY
+383 ISEQYRTIHY
-394 EWSQAT
+394 YDWSRAT
-400 NDWIETE
+400 NDWIETMYGNE
-407 YYDEK
+407 I
-412 YDENGNIATSNV
+412 YDENGNIATSSL
-424 YNSADNKLKST
+424 YYSDNMLRST
-435 FEYTW
+435 SEYTW

-463 FENSLVGKD
+463 FGNSLVGKD

-522 KGLNIKLDMEGT
+522 KGMNIKLDMEGT

-542 LNVLTGVVAFET
+542 INVLKGVVAFET

>member
-1 MVLQYQLYGTKNG
+1 
-14 TELFSCKAQLFLFD
+14 
-28 SPLFLFNLAIF
+28 
-39 LRNATFIL
+39 
-47 RNDTHTK
+47 
-54 RIKLYICEQ
+54 
-63 NSTNPFKTTQIM
+63 M

-128 QHDNLMADK
+128 QRDNLMADK

-143 IVVNNEQWRNTKT
+143 IVVNNEQWRNTKI
-156 VVKDANGNVTATTE
+156 VEKDANGNVTGTTE

-177 KMKSKIGNYYKDGQ
+177 NIKSKVSSFYQDGQ
-191 INGGYILTYEYDDNG
+191 IIGGYMITYEYDDNG
-206 NRIKEVESTMVAPP
+206 NITKEVESKLVAPP

-244 LNYDDTGAISHGY
+244 LDYDDTGAISHGY

-268 RTMQEESYYVNNEW
+268 MTMQEESYYVNNEW
-282 VPSSRQE
+282 KPSSRQE
-289 WKWDGNYQCMNLR
+289 WKWDGNYRYMSLR

-312 WQSGYKE
+312 WQSGNKE
-319 VAERCTLG
+319 VSEERTPG

-340 AKQDWVVNIENIEGY
+340 AKQDWVVNGEQKEGY
-355 NDNGDLTLNSYLANY
+355 NEYGDLILYSYLENY
-370 DGTYSGWRYTIDI
+370 GGVYTGWRYNIDI
-383 ISEQYRTIHNY
+383 ISEQHKTVHFYD
-394 EWSQAT
+394 WSQDT
-400 NDWIETE
+400 NDWIETSYSNE
-407 YYDEK
+407 I
-412 YDENGNIATSNV
+412 YDENGNIATSSM
-424 YNSADNKLKST
+424 YNSDNKLEST
-435 FEYTW
+435 SEYTW

-522 KGLNIKLDMEGT
+522 KGMNIKLDMEGT

-542 LNVLTGVVAFET
+542 LNVLKGVVAFET

>member
-1 MVLQYQLYGTKNG
+1 
-14 TELFSCKAQLFLFD
+14 
-28 SPLFLFNLAIF
+28 
-39 LRNATFIL
+39 
-47 RNDTHTK
+47 
-54 RIKLYICEQ
+54 
-63 NSTNPFKTTQIM
+63 M

-87 VLSASAQTVG
+87 VLSASAQKVG

-128 QHDNLMADK
+128 QRDNLMADK

-143 IVVNNEQWRNTKT
+143 IVVNNEQWRNTKI
-156 VVKDANGNVTATTE
+156 VEKDANGNVTGTTE

-177 KMKSKIGNYYKDGQ
+177 NIKSKVSSFYQDGQ
-191 INGGYILTYEYDDNG
+191 IIGGYMITYEYDDNG
-206 NRIKEVESTMVAPP
+206 NITKEVESKLVAPP

-244 LNYDDTGAISHGY
+244 LDYDDTGAISHGY

-268 RTMQEESYYVNNEW
+268 MTMQEESYYVNNEW
-282 VPSSRQE
+282 KPSSRQE
-289 WKWDGNYQCMNLR
+289 WKWDGNYRYMSLR

-312 WQSGYKE
+312 WQSGNKE
-319 VAERCTLG
+319 VSEERTPG

-340 AKQDWVVNIENIEGY
+340 AKQDWVVNGEQKEGY
-355 NDNGDLTLNSYLANY
+355 NEYGDLILYSYLENY
-370 DGTYSGWRYTIDI
+370 GGVYTGWRYNIDI
-383 ISEQYRTIHNY
+383 ISEQHKTVHFYD
-394 EWSQAT
+394 WSQAT
-400 NDWIETE
+400 NDWIETSYSNE
-407 YYDEK
+407 I
-412 YDENGNIATSNV
+412 YDENGNIATSSM
-424 YNSADNKLKST
+424 YNSGNKLEST
-435 FEYTW
+435 SEYTW

-522 KGLNIKLDMEGT
+522 KGMNIKLDMEGT

-542 LNVLTGVVAFET
+542 LNVLKGVVAFET

>member
-1 MVLQYQLYGTKNG
+1 
-14 TELFSCKAQLFLFD
+14 
-28 SPLFLFNLAIF
+28 
-39 LRNATFIL
+39 
-47 RNDTHTK
+47 
-54 RIKLYICEQ
+54 
-63 NSTNPFKTTQIM
+63 M

-87 VLSASAQTVG
+87 VLSASAQKVG

-128 QHDNLMADK
+128 QRDNLMADK

-143 IVVNNEQWRNTKT
+143 IVVNNEQWRNTKI
-156 VVKDANGNVTATTE
+156 VEKDANGNVTGTTE

-177 KMKSKIGNYYKDGQ
+177 NIKSKVSSFYQDGQ
-191 INGGYILTYEYDDNG
+191 IIGGYMITYEYDDNG
-206 NRIKEVESTMVAPP
+206 NITKEVESKLVAPP

-244 LNYDDTGAISHGY
+244 LDYDDTGAISHGY

-268 RTMQEESYYVNNEW
+268 MTMQEESYYVNNEW
-282 VPSSRQE
+282 KPSSRQE
-289 WKWDGNYQCMNLR
+289 WKWDGNYRYMSLR

-312 WQSGYKE
+312 WQSGNKE
-319 VAERCTLG
+319 VAEERTPG

-340 AKQDWVVNIENIEGY
+340 AKQDWVVNGEQKEGY
-355 NDNGDLTLNSYLANY
+355 NEYGDLILYSYLENY
-370 DGTYSGWRYTIDI
+370 GGVYTGWRYNIDI
-383 ISEQYRTIHNY
+383 ISEQHKTVHFYD
-394 EWSQAT
+394 WSQDT
-400 NDWIETE
+400 NDWIETSYSNE
-407 YYDEK
+407 I
-412 YDENGNIATSNV
+412 YDENGNIATSSM
-424 YNSADNKLKST
+424 YNSDNKLEST
-435 FEYTW
+435 SEYTW

-522 KGLNIKLDMEGT
+522 KGMNIKLDMEGT

-542 LNVLTGVVAFET
+542 LNVLKGVVAFET

>member
-1 MVLQYQLYGTKNG
+1 
-14 TELFSCKAQLFLFD
+14 
-28 SPLFLFNLAIF
+28 
-39 LRNATFIL
+39 
-47 RNDTHTK
+47 
-54 RIKLYICEQ
+54 
-63 NSTNPFKTTQIM
+63 M

-87 VLSASAQTVG
+87 VLSASAQKVG

-104 QGINPM
+104 QGVNPM
-110 TQTDNR
+110 TQIDNR

-128 QHDNLMADK
+128 QRDNLMADK

-143 IVVNNEQWRNTKT
+143 IVVNNEQWRNTKI
-156 VVKDANGNVTATTE
+156 VEKDANGNVTGTTE

-177 KMKSKIGNYYKDGQ
+177 NIKSKVSSFYQDGQ
-191 INGGYILTYEYDDNG
+191 IIGGYMITYEYDDNG
-206 NRIKEVESTMVAPP
+206 NITKEVESKLVAPP

-268 RTMQEESYYVNNEW
+268 MTMQEESYYVNNEW
-282 VPSSRQE
+282 KPSSRQE
-289 WKWDGNYQCMNLR
+289 WKWDGNYRYMSLR

-312 WQSGYKE
+312 WQSGNKE
-319 VAERCTLG
+319 VSEERTPG

-340 AKQDWVVNIENIEGY
+340 AKQDWVVNGEQKEGY
-355 NDNGDLTLNSYLANY
+355 NEYGDLILYSYLENY
-370 DGTYSGWRYTIDI
+370 GGVYTGWRYNIDI
-383 ISEQYRTIHNY
+383 ISEQHKTVHFYD
-394 EWSQAT
+394 WSQDT
-400 NDWIETE
+400 NDWIETSYSNE
-407 YYDEK
+407 I
-412 YDENGNIATSNV
+412 YDENGNIATSSM
-424 YNSADNKLKST
+424 YNSDNKLEST
-435 FEYTW
+435 SEYTW

-501 DWGTAYDGE
+501 DWGIAYDGE

-522 KGLNIKLDMEGT
+522 KGMNIKLDMEGT

-542 LNVLTGVVAFET
+542 LNVLKGVVAFET

>member
-1 MVLQYQLYGTKNG
+1 
-14 TELFSCKAQLFLFD
+14 
-28 SPLFLFNLAIF
+28 
-39 LRNATFIL
+39 
-47 RNDTHTK
+47 
-54 RIKLYICEQ
+54 
-63 NSTNPFKTTQIM
+63 M

-87 VLSASAQTVG
+87 VLSASAQKVG

-104 QGINPM
+104 QGVTTM

-128 QHDNLMADK
+128 QRDNLMADK

-143 IVVNNEQWRNTKT
+143 IVVNNEQWRNTKI
-156 VVKDANGNVTATTE
+156 VEKDANGNVTGTTE

-177 KMKSKIGNYYKDGQ
+177 NIKSKVSSFYQDGQ
-191 INGGYILTYEYDDNG
+191 IIGGYMITYEYDDNG
-206 NRIKEVESTMVAPP
+206 NITKEVESKLVAPP

-244 LNYDDTGAISHGY
+244 LDYDDTGAISHGY

-268 RTMQEESYYVNNEW
+268 MTMQEESYYVNNEW
-282 VPSSRQE
+282 KPSSRQE
-289 WKWDGNYQCMNLR
+289 WKWDGNYRYMSLR

-312 WQSGYKE
+312 WQSGNKE
-319 VAERCTLG
+319 VSEERTPG

-340 AKQDWVVNIENIEGY
+340 AKQDWVVNGEQKEGY
-355 NDNGDLTLNSYLANY
+355 NEYGDLILYSYLENY
-370 DGTYSGWRYTIDI
+370 GGVYTGWRYNIDI
-383 ISEQYRTIHNY
+383 ISEQHKTVHFYD
-394 EWSQAT
+394 WSQDT
-400 NDWIETE
+400 NDWIETSYSNE
-407 YYDEK
+407 I
-412 YDENGNIATSNV
+412 YDENGNIATSSM
-424 YNSADNKLKST
+424 YNSDNKLEST
-435 FEYTW
+435 SEYTW

-522 KGLNIKLDMEGT
+522 KGMNIKLDMEGT

-542 LNVLTGVVAFET
+542 INVLTGVVAFET

>member
-1 MVLQYQLYGTKNG
+1 
-14 TELFSCKAQLFLFD
+14 
-28 SPLFLFNLAIF
+28 
-39 LRNATFIL
+39 
-47 RNDTHTK
+47 
-54 RIKLYICEQ
+54 
-63 NSTNPFKTTQIM
+63 M

-128 QHDNLMADK
+128 QRDNLMADK

-143 IVVNNEQWRNTKT
+143 IVVNNEQWRNTKI
-156 VVKDANGNVTATTE
+156 VEKDANGNVTGTTE

-177 KMKSKIGNYYKDGQ
+177 NIKSKVSSFYQDGQ
-191 INGGYILTYEYDDNG
+191 IIGGYMITYEYDDNG
-206 NRIKEVESTMVAPP
+206 NITKEVESKLVAPP

-244 LNYDDTGAISHGY
+244 LDYDDTGAISHGY

-268 RTMQEESYYVNNEW
+268 MTMQEESYYVNNEW
-282 VPSSRQE
+282 KPSSRQE
-289 WKWDGNYQCMNLR
+289 WKWDGNYRYMSLR

-312 WQSGYKE
+312 WQSGNKE
-319 VAERCTLG
+319 VSEERTPG

-340 AKQDWVVNIENIEGY
+340 AKQDWVVNGEQKEGY
-355 NDNGDLTLNSYLANY
+355 NEYGDLILYSYLENY
-370 DGTYSGWRYTIDI
+370 GGVYTGWRYNIDI
-383 ISEQYRTIHNY
+383 ISEQHKTVHFYD
-394 EWSQAT
+394 WSQDT
-400 NDWIETE
+400 NDWIETSYSNE
-407 YYDEK
+407 I
-412 YDENGNIATSNV
+412 YDENGNIATSSM
-424 YNSADNKLKST
+424 YNSDNKLEST
-435 FEYTW
+435 SEYTW

-522 KGLNIKLDMEGT
+522 KGMNIKLDMEGT

-542 LNVLTGVVAFET
+542 INVLKGVVAFET

>member
-1 MVLQYQLYGTKNG
+1 
-14 TELFSCKAQLFLFD
+14 
-28 SPLFLFNLAIF
+28 
-39 LRNATFIL
+39 
-47 RNDTHTK
+47 
-54 RIKLYICEQ
+54 
-63 NSTNPFKTTQIM
+63 M

-87 VLSASAQTVG
+87 VLSASAQKVG

-104 QGINPM
+104 HGINPM

-156 VVKDANGNVTATTE
+156 VVKDANGNVEKIDEA
-170 VEFLDNG
+170 EFMDNG
-177 KMKSKIGNYYKDGQ
+177 NIKSKVSSFYQDGQ
-191 INGGYILTYEYDDNG
+191 IIGGYMITYEYDDNG
-206 NRIKEVESTMVAPP
+206 NKTKEVESKLVAPP

-234 GSPINTLYYY
+234 GSPINTLFYY

-289 WKWDGNYQCMNLR
+289 WKWDGNYRYMSLR

-312 WQSGYKE
+312 WQSGNKE
-319 VAERCTLG
+319 VAEERTPG

-340 AKQDWVVNIENIEGY
+340 AKQDWVVNGEQKEGY
-355 NDNGDLTLNSYLANY
+355 NEYGDLILYSYLENY
-370 DGTYSGWRYTIDI
+370 GGVYTGWRYNIDI
-383 ISEQYRTIHNY
+383 ISEQHKTVHFYD
-394 EWSQAT
+394 WSQDT
-400 NDWIETE
+400 NDWIETSYSNE
-407 YYDEK
+407 I
-412 YDENGNIATSNV
+412 YDENGNIETSSV
-424 YNSADNKLKST
+424 YNSDNKLEST
-435 FEYTW
+435 SEYTW

-522 KGLNIKLDMEGT
+522 KGMNIKLDMEGT

-542 LNVLTGVVAFET
+542 INVLTGVVAFET

>member
-1 MVLQYQLYGTKNG
+1 
-14 TELFSCKAQLFLFD
+14 
-28 SPLFLFNLAIF
+28 
-39 LRNATFIL
+39 
-47 RNDTHTK
+47 
-54 RIKLYICEQ
+54 
-63 NSTNPFKTTQIM
+63 M

-87 VLSASAQTVG
+87 VLSASAQKVG

-104 QGINPM
+104 HGINPM
-110 TQTDNR
+110 TQTDNH

-143 IVVNNEQWRNTKT
+143 IVVNNEQWRNTKI
-156 VVKDANGNVTATTE
+156 VEKDANGNVTGTTE

-177 KMKSKIGNYYKDGQ
+177 NIKSKVSFFYQDGQ
-191 INGGYILTYEYDDNG
+191 IIGGYMITYEYDDNG
-206 NRIKEVESTMVAPP
+206 NITKEVESKLVAPP

-234 GSPINTLYYY
+234 GSPINTLFYY
-244 LNYDDTGAISHGY
+244 LDYDDTGAISHGY

-268 RTMQEESYYVNNEW
+268 MTMQEESYYVNNEW
-282 VPSSRQE
+282 KPSSRQE
-289 WKWDGNYQCMNLR
+289 WKWDGNYRYMSLR

-312 WQSGYKE
+312 WQSGNKE
-319 VAERCTLG
+319 VSEERTPG

-340 AKQDWVVNIENIEGY
+340 AKQDWVVNGEQKEGY
-355 NDNGDLTLNSYLANY
+355 NEYGDLILYSYLENY
-370 DGTYSGWRYTIDI
+370 GGVYTGWRYNIDI
-383 ISEQYRTIHNY
+383 ISEQHKTVHFYD
-394 EWSQAT
+394 WSQDT
-400 NDWIETE
+400 NDWIETSYSNE
-407 YYDEK
+407 I
-412 YDENGNIATSNV
+412 YDENGNIATSSM
-424 YNSADNKLKST
+424 YNSDNKLEST
-435 FEYTW
+435 SEYTW

-448 VYPDCYIVG
+448 VYPDCYMVG

-522 KGLNIKLDMEGT
+522 KGMNIKLDMEGT

-542 LNVLTGVVAFET
+542 LNVLKGVVAFET

>member
-1 MVLQYQLYGTKNG
+1 
-14 TELFSCKAQLFLFD
+14 
-28 SPLFLFNLAIF
+28 
-39 LRNATFIL
+39 
-47 RNDTHTK
+47 
-54 RIKLYICEQ
+54 
-63 NSTNPFKTTQIM
+63 M

-87 VLSASAQTVG
+87 VLSASAQKVG

-156 VVKDANGNVTATTE
+156 VQKDANGNVEKIDEA
-170 VEFLDNG
+170 EFMDNG
-177 KMKSKIGNYYKDGQ
+177 NIKSKVSSFYQDGQ
-191 INGGYILTYEYDDNG
+191 IIGGYMITYEYDDNG
-206 NRIKEVESTMVAPP
+206 NITKEVESKLVAPP

-289 WKWDGNYQCMNLR
+289 WKWDGNYRYMSLR

-312 WQSGYKE
+312 WQSGNKE
-319 VAERCTLG
+319 VAEERTPG

-340 AKQDWVVNIENIEGY
+340 AKQDWVVNGEQKEGY
-355 NDNGDLTLNSYLANY
+355 NEYGDLILYSYLENY
-370 DGTYSGWRYTIDI
+370 GGVYTGWRYNIDI
-383 ISEQYRTIHNY
+383 ISEQHKTVHFYD
-394 EWSQAT
+394 WSQDT
-400 NDWIETE
+400 NDWIETSYSNE
-407 YYDEK
+407 I
-412 YDENGNIATSNV
+412 YDENGNIATSSM
-424 YNSADNKLKST
+424 YNSDNKLEST
-435 FEYTW
+435 SEYTW

-448 VYPDCYIVG
+448 VYPDCYMVG

-477 VVWNDVTIK
+477 VVWNDVTIRK
-486 NGEMFKFA
+486 GEMFKFA

-522 KGLNIKLDMEGT
+522 KGMNIKLDMEGT

-542 LNVLTGVVAFET
+542 INVLTGVVAFET

>member
-1 MVLQYQLYGTKNG
+1 
-14 TELFSCKAQLFLFD
+14 
-28 SPLFLFNLAIF
+28 
-39 LRNATFIL
+39 
-47 RNDTHTK
+47 
-54 RIKLYICEQ
+54 
-63 NSTNPFKTTQIM
+63 M

-87 VLSASAQTVG
+87 VLSASAQKVG

-170 VEFLDNG
+170 AEYLDNG

-234 GSPINTLYYY
+234 GSPINTLFYY

-268 RTMQEESYYVNNEW
+268 MTMQEESYYVNNEW

-312 WQSGYKE
+312 WQSGNKE
-319 VAERCTLG
+319 VSEHSTFGR
-327 KVNVVYGKYDWDA
+327 VNVVYGKYDWDA
-340 AKQDWVVNIENIEGY
+340 IKQDWVVNIENIEGY

-370 DGTYSGWRYTIDI
+370 DGTYSGWRYNIDI
-383 ISEQYRTIHNY
+383 ISEQHKTVHFYD
-394 EWSQAT
+394 WSQDT
-400 NDWIETE
+400 NDWIETSYSNE
-407 YYDEK
+407 I
-412 YDENGNIATSNV
+412 YDENGNIATSSM
-424 YNSADNKLKST
+424 YNSDNKLEST
-435 FEYTW
+435 SEYTW

-448 VYPDCYIVG
+448 VYPDCYFVG

-542 LNVLTGVVAFET
+542 LNVLKGVVAFET

>member
-1 MVLQYQLYGTKNG
+1 
-14 TELFSCKAQLFLFD
+14 
-28 SPLFLFNLAIF
+28 
-39 LRNATFIL
+39 
-47 RNDTHTK
+47 
-54 RIKLYICEQ
+54 
-63 NSTNPFKTTQIM
+63 M

-87 VLSASAQTVG
+87 VLSASAQKVG

-143 IVVNNEQWRNTKT
+143 IVVTNEQWRNTKI
-156 VVKDANGNVTATTE
+156 VEKDANGNVTGTTE

-177 KMKSKIGNYYKDGQ
+177 NIKSKVSSFYQDGQ
-191 INGGYILTYEYDDNG
+191 IIGGYMITYEYDDNG
-206 NRIKEVESTMVAPP
+206 NITKEVESKLVAPP

-244 LNYDDTGAISHGY
+244 LDYDDTGAISHGY

-268 RTMQEESYYVNNEW
+268 MTMQEESYYVNNEW
-282 VPSSRQE
+282 KPSSRQE
-289 WKWDGNYQCMNLR
+289 WKWDGNYRYMSLR

-312 WQSGYKE
+312 WQSGNKE
-319 VAERCTLG
+319 VSEERTPG

-340 AKQDWVVNIENIEGY
+340 AKQDWVVNGEQKEGY
-355 NDNGDLTLNSYLANY
+355 NEYGDLILYSYLENY
-370 DGTYSGWRYTIDI
+370 GGVYTGWRYNIDI
-383 ISEQYRTIHNY
+383 ISEQHKTVHFYD
-394 EWSQAT
+394 WSQDT
-400 NDWIETE
+400 NDWIETSYSNE
-407 YYDEK
+407 I
-412 YDENGNIATSNV
+412 YDENGNIATSSM
-424 YNSADNKLKST
+424 YNSDNKLEST
-435 FEYTW
+435 SEYTW

-522 KGLNIKLDMEGT
+522 KGMNIKLDMEGT

-542 LNVLTGVVAFET
+542 INVLTGVVAFET

>member
-1 MVLQYQLYGTKNG
+1 
-14 TELFSCKAQLFLFD
+14 
-28 SPLFLFNLAIF
+28 
-39 LRNATFIL
+39 
-47 RNDTHTK
+47 
-54 RIKLYICEQ
+54 
-63 NSTNPFKTTQIM
+63 M

-87 VLSASAQTVG
+87 VLSASAQKVG

-104 QGINPM
+104 QGVNPM
-110 TQTDNR
+110 TQTDIR

-128 QHDNLMADK
+128 QRDNLMADK

-143 IVVNNEQWRNTKT
+143 IVVNNEQWRNTKI
-156 VVKDANGNVTATTE
+156 VEKDANGNVTGTTE

-177 KMKSKIGNYYKDGQ
+177 NIKSKVSSFYQDGQ
-191 INGGYILTYEYDDNG
+191 IIGGYMITYEYDDNG
-206 NRIKEVESTMVAPP
+206 NITKEVESKLVAPP

-244 LNYDDTGAISHGY
+244 LDYDDTGAISHGY

-268 RTMQEESYYVNNEW
+268 MTMQEESYYVNNEW
-282 VPSSRQE
+282 KPSSRQE
-289 WKWDGNYQCMNLR
+289 WKWDGNYRYMSLR

-312 WQSGYKE
+312 WQSGNKE
-319 VAERCTLG
+319 VSEERTPG

-340 AKQDWVVNIENIEGY
+340 AKQDWVVNGEQKEGY
-355 NDNGDLTLNSYLANY
+355 NEYGDLILYSYLENY
-370 DGTYSGWRYTIDI
+370 GGVYTGWRYNIDI
-383 ISEQYRTIHNY
+383 ISEQHKTVHFYD
-394 EWSQAT
+394 WSQDT
-400 NDWIETE
+400 NDWIETSYSNE
-407 YYDEK
+407 I
-412 YDENGNIATSNV
+412 YDENGNIATSSM
-424 YNSADNKLKST
+424 YNSDNKLEST
-435 FEYTW
+435 SEYTW

-522 KGLNIKLDMEGT
+522 KGMNIKLDMEGT

-542 LNVLTGVVAFET
+542 LNVLKGVVAFET

>member
-1 MVLQYQLYGTKNG
+1 
-14 TELFSCKAQLFLFD
+14 
-28 SPLFLFNLAIF
+28 
-39 LRNATFIL
+39 
-47 RNDTHTK
+47 
-54 RIKLYICEQ
+54 
-63 NSTNPFKTTQIM
+63 M

-128 QHDNLMADK
+128 QRDNLMADK

-143 IVVNNEQWRNTKT
+143 IVVNNEQWRNTKI
-156 VVKDANGNVTATTE
+156 VEKDANGNVTGTTE

-177 KMKSKIGNYYKDGQ
+177 NIKSKVSSFYQDGQ
-191 INGGYILTYEYDDNG
+191 IIGGYMITYEYDDNG
-206 NRIKEVESTMVAPP
+206 NITKEVESKLVAPP

-244 LNYDDTGAISHGY
+244 LDYDDTGAISHGY

-268 RTMQEESYYVNNEW
+268 MTMQEESYYVNNEW
-282 VPSSRQE
+282 KPSSRQE
-289 WKWDGNYQCMNLR
+289 WKWDGNYRYMSLR

-312 WQSGYKE
+312 WQSGNKE
-319 VAERCTLG
+319 VSEERTPG

-340 AKQDWVVNIENIEGY
+340 AKQDWVVNGEQKEGY
-355 NDNGDLTLNSYLANY
+355 NEYGDLILYSYLENY
-370 DGTYSGWRYTIDI
+370 GGVYTGWRYNIDI
-383 ISEQYRTIHNY
+383 ISEQHKTVHFYD
-394 EWSQAT
+394 WSQDT
-400 NDWIETE
+400 NDWIETSYSNE
-407 YYDEK
+407 I
-412 YDENGNIATSNV
+412 YDENGNIATSSM
-424 YNSADNKLKST
+424 YNSDNKLEST
-435 FEYTW
+435 SEYTW

-448 VYPDCYIVG
+448 VYPDCYMVG

-522 KGLNIKLDMEGT
+522 KGMNIKLDMEGT

-542 LNVLTGVVAFET
+542 INVLTGVVAFET